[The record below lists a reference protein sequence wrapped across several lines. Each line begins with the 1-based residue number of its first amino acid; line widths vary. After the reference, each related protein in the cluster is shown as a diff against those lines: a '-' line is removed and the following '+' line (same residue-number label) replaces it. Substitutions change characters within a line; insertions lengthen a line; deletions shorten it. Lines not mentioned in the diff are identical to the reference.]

1 MKNETGML
9 WNYLRE
15 MLADKAEIK
24 GEIFK
29 N

>member
-9 WNYLRE
+9 WNYLGE
-15 MLADKAEIK
+15 MLTDEVEIK